1 MSIPYFAG
9 QMEFRAPVSCTI
21 DSTPPTFAGIATVTF
36 QLDGSAVVT
45 WAAATS
51 TKTPVRYE
59 IYVSPGSV
67 SAAALFVTA
76 NRVAFAPGALL
87 AWRIFVLRDQV
98 TYFMPGAS
106 YTFGIR
112 AVDSQN
118 YADTNTVILTATA
131 LYPNYGTLAA
141 AVWDQLAA
149 AHVIAGSF
157 GLFLDTTVSSRAPAS
172 TAVSNV
178 DYTTARAAK
187 IDNLDTT
194 ISSRAPAA
202 TALSTAIWT
211 NTRAGN
217 LDNIDATIT
226 SRAAAATALST
237 AVWTNGRAANLDNLD
252 VAVSTRAPASTAL
265 STAVWTNGRASN
277 LDNLDVAVSTR
288 ATQASV
294 SAIPTNPLLTTD
306 VRLNTLDVNISTRA
320 PASTA
325 LSTAIWTNTRAGNL
339 DNLDVAV
346 STRAAAAT
354 ALSTA
359 VWTNG
364 RAANLDFL
372 DVAVSSRS
380 SASALAAVDADVN
393 AVGTIVTA
401 IKVKTDQLNFTGTDV
416 NAHTNNITPINVQQ
430 IVDGVWNEPTS
441 AHTTPGTFGENA
453 QTPAINPQQVA
464 DAVWDEPI
472 ANHLT
477 PGSTGKKLND
487 GASGSGGG
495 GGSGCVEL
503 MGVLEVQELQGALD
517 DSEIAGT
524 ISQVIELN
532 C

>member
-9 QMEFRAPVSCTI
+9 QMEFKAPVSCTI

-45 WAAATS
+45 WATATS

-59 IYVSPGSV
+59 IYVSPGIV

-217 LDNIDATIT
+217 LDNLDAAIT
-226 SRAAAATALST
+226 TRAAAATALST
-237 AVWTNGRAANLDNLD
+237 AVWTNGRAA
-252 VAVSTRAPASTAL
+252 
-265 STAVWTNGRASN
+265 N

-320 PASTA
+320 PAATA
-325 LSTAIWTNTRAGNL
+325 LSTAVWTNGRAANL
-339 DNLDVAV
+339 DNLDVAI

-372 DVAVSSRS
+372 DVLVSSRS

-393 AVGTIVTA
+393 AVGSIVTA
-401 IKVKTDQLNFTGTDV
+401 VKAKTDQLLFNVDTGV
-416 NAHTNNITPINVQQ
+416 IAHVINQTPISPSDIADAVWDALT
-430 IVDGVWNEPTS
+430 VDHDDAGS
-441 AHTTPGTFGENA
+441 FGENA
-453 QTPAINPQQVA
+453 QNPAINPQQVA
-464 DAVWDEPI
+464 DAVWNEPI

-477 PGSTGKKLND
+477 PGSTGNKLND
-487 GASGSGGG
+487 GSSGSGGG
-495 GGSGCVEL
+495 GTGCVEL